1 MTDFLH
7 KIASWGKGYPILL
20 AALIIGF
27 FGAIM
32 SGIIPN
38 MQVTDPETKRRVAA
52 HANQWWFII
61 CFLIDIALVLIFIF
75 FNKETTE
82 DSPLFE
88 TAGEDGATGSDAPE
102 VVEPDSQPAEETETS
117 SEEEPEKTE

>member
-1 MTDFLH
+1 MTGFLH
-7 KIASWGKGYPILL
+7 KIATWGKGYPLL
-20 AALIIGF
+20 LGALVIGF

-38 MQVTDPETKRRVAA
+38 MQVTDPETNRKVAA
-52 HANQWWFII
+52 QANQWWFII

-82 DSPLFE
+82 SSPLRE
-88 TAGEDGATGSDAPE
+88 TAGEEAATSSEPSAAQ
-102 VVEPDSQPAEETETS
+102 EPDSKPT
-117 SEEEPEKTE
+117 EEPETSHEKESEKVE